1 MSRPVVLIAGGGTG
15 GHVFPGLAVADALR
29 SLADVDVVFCGSPRG
44 MEKELVPA
52 RGYPLELLDV
62 APMKGGGA
70 KRMVSGAIVAAR
82 ATVQAAALVRRL
94 RPSVVLSVGGYAA
107 GPVALACVL
116 ARVPLGVLEPN
127 AVMGL
132 ANRILAPLAGRVY
145 VTWEES
151 ARGARKG
158 AIRVTGVPIRPGFE
172 SAPYQAKKGRLRVL
186 VLGGSLGAEAINE
199 RLPPALGALGVDFP
213 ELEVLHQ
220 TGRGKDGAVR
230 DAYVRH
236 DLTTRA
242 RVVPFLDD
250 VAGELA
256 KADLVVARAGAG
268 TVAEIA
274 AVGRASLLVPFPFAA
289 DDHQAK
295 NAAALARTG
304 GAVCLLQ
311 SDATPERLAAE
322 LRTLATDAQLRAKMA
337 LAATAVGRPHAA
349 YEVAGDLL
357 HLACISLRPPRRKAN
372 GAGAAAPAHG
382 GV

>member
-1 MSRPVVLIAGGGTG
+1 VSRPVVLIAGGGTG

-44 MEKELVPA
+44 MEKDLVPA

-70 KRMVSGAIVAAR
+70 KRAVSGALVAAR
-82 ATVQAAALVRRL
+82 ATVQAMSLVKRL
-94 RPSVVLSVGGYAA
+94 RPAAVLSVGGYAA

-116 ARVPLGVLEPN
+116 SRVPLGVLEPN

-151 ARGARKG
+151 ARGARKS
-158 AIRVTGVPIRPGFE
+158 AVRTTGVPIRPGFE
-172 SAPYQAKKGRLRVL
+172 GAPYAAKRARLRVL
-186 VLGGSLGAEAINE
+186 VMGGSLGAEALNE
-199 RLPPALGALGVDFP
+199 RLPPALAAVGIDHP

-220 TGRGKDGAVR
+220 TGKGRDAAVR
-230 DAYVRH
+230 DAYVRL
-236 DLTTRA
+236 DMTTRA

-295 NAAALARTG
+295 NAAALARAG
-304 GAVCLLQ
+304 GAVCILQ
-311 SDATPERLAAE
+311 KEATPEVLAAE
-322 LRTLATDAQLRAKMA
+322 LRRLAGDAELRTRMA
-337 LAATAVGRPHAA
+337 RAATAVGRPHAA
-349 YEVAGDLL
+349 HEVAGDLL
-357 HLACISLRPPRRKAN
+357 HLARIPLRSPRPTTN
-372 GAGAAAPAHG
+372 GAGAASAHG
-382 GV
+382 GA